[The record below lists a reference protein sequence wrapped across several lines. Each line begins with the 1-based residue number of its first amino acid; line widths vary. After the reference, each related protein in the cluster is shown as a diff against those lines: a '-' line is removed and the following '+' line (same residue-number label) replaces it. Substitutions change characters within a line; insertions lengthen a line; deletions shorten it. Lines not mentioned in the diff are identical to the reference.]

1 MHLCR
6 YSVETTTTQT
16 NSKATFIHDRWS
28 KSTVTNIDQQ
38 MINPSSL
45 ARETKYTIRKFR
57 CPTLV
62 SKSYDNSDIL
72 IREVLNHYESLIF
85 VMKCALCPPQLQI
98 GLELGATSGHFARQ
112 SPSDYAYLIYL
123 KNLCTL
129 CYIWVDPSKV

>member
-1 MHLCR
+1 MMEQVNP
-6 YSVETTTTQT
+6 Y
-16 NSKATFIHDRWS
+16 NYFIL
-28 KSTVTNIDQQ
+28 KKV
-38 MINPSSL
+38 INPSSL
-45 ARETKYTIRKFR
+45 ARGTKYTQIL
-57 CPTLV
+57 PSDLG

-85 VMKCALCPPQLQI
+85 VMKCALCTPQLQI

-123 KNLCTL
+123 KKLCTL